1 VAGKRHFLVLTASLG
16 VENALAG
23 QAREALQELGF
34 CAALPR
40 RLAATAVEIGFVGA
54 LPQAFDVLRFGLG
67 GAVDANVVAAEER
80 RKRVLIADM
89 DSTIIGVECIDEL
102 ADYAGVKTEVAKVTE
117 AAMRGE
123 LDFEGALIARVGLL
137 KGLPED
143 VLGRC
148 YRERVRLNSGARTL
162 VRTMNALGA
171 ATALVSGGFT
181 FFTERVAAAAG
192 FGFSRANRLILADA
206 RLTGEVERPIL
217 GKAANLEALEEMVG
231 ALGIGTAAAVAVGD
245 GANDLAMVEAAGLGV
260 AYHAKP
266 ALARAADARL
276 DHSDLAAILALQG
289 IPESEWVRDDA

>member
-217 GKAANLEALEEMVG
+217 GKAAKLEALEEMVG